1 MNLSS
6 NESQL
11 LAEIFADFSSE
22 YSTSGLREAV
32 APKILDLLG
41 AQYFASYIWN
51 TEANCFLNRV
61 TLNMSD
67 SNLVTYEKHFQ
78 FCDPITPAL
87 QKRRRATGVSEIMPR
102 SHFLRT
108 EFFNDFLAKDGLCY
122 GVNYFAYIGN
132 TNVGDL
138 RIWRDRRRED
148 FSRRDLEMLDMVGPA
163 YANALRR
170 AHLREGMMNPE
181 IVLSAALE
189 RLGRRNG
196 LTNRERSIYSSVL
209 QGQSDREIA
218 DSCGISLTTVRTHLK
233 HIYEK
238 TGASSR
244 TQLLAKLLQ

>member
-1 MNLSS
+1 MNLISS
-6 NESQL
+6 ECRL

-22 YSTSGLREAV
+22 YSTTSLRESV

-51 TEANCFLNRV
+51 TEADCFLNRV

-67 SNLVTYEKHFQ
+67 SNLVTYEKYFQ

-87 QKRRRATGVSEIMPR
+87 QRRRRATAVSEIMPR
-102 SHFLRT
+102 RLFLRT

-138 RIWRDRRRED
+138 RIWRDSRRVD
-148 FSRRDLEMLDMVGPA
+148 FSRRDLELLDMVGPA

-170 AHLREGMMNPE
+170 AHLHEGSMNPE

-189 RLGRRNG
+189 KLSRRHG
-196 LTNRERSIYSSVL
+196 LTNRERTIYSSVL
-209 QGQSDREIA
+209 QGLSDKEIA
-218 DSCGISLTTVRTHLK
+218 DTCGISLTTVRTHLK
-233 HIYEK
+233 HVYEK
-238 TGASSR
+238 TGVSSR
-244 TQLLAKLLQ
+244 TRLLSKLLQ

>member
-6 NESQL
+6 SESRL

-22 YSTSGLREAV
+22 YSTSSLREAV

-138 RIWRDRRRED
+138 RIWRDSRRED
-148 FSRRDLEMLDMVGPA
+148 FSRRDLEMLNMVGPA

-196 LTNRERSIYSSVL
+196 LTNRERSVYSLVL
-209 QGQSDREIA
+209 HGQSDKEIA
-218 DSCGISLTTVRTHLK
+218 DSCGISLATVRTHLK

>member
-6 NESQL
+6 NESRL